1 MIKIFLA
8 KHFPKVQNYRMQNSM
23 ILQFISE
30 HPWYSLFYTIGT
42 YLFLRFYTTSFKEDT
57 QSNITFLSWVESD
70 IYLKRSAPNSDNIGL
85 QTIRRK
91 CLSIEQNV
99 PGFMRPPKNRIITS
113 VSEQRNFYTK
123 RVTQLSNT
131 ARFLFRSRK

>member
-1 MIKIFLA
+1 
-8 KHFPKVQNYRMQNSM
+8 MQNSM

-42 YLFLRFYTTSFKEDT
+42 YLFFALLHDIFQRRHAIKHNFPLVGRIRYIFETIGPELRQYWVANDKEEMPF
-57 QSNITFLSWVESD
+57 NRAERSWVW
-70 IYLKRSAPNSDNIGL
+70 
-85 QTIRRK
+85 
-91 CLSIEQNV
+91 
-99 PGFMRPPKNRIITS
+99 FMRPPKNRTITS